1 MVYACKGRCRLSRL
15 HAGAVGDRDGVGVG
29 LDLVTNAEA
38 DIDVDNERTNA
49 ATGEIRRTAKE
60 ARNRHTILSAIELET
75 RRWRLKIGEEE
86 GMLLHTSK
94 MRHD

>member
-1 MVYACKGRCRLSRL
+1 M
-15 HAGAVGDRDGVGVG
+15 AVGDRDGVGVG

-60 ARNRHTILSAIELET
+60 ARNRHKILSAIKT

-86 GMLLHTSK
+86 GMLLL
-94 MRHD
+94 